1 MRKWN
6 QLLLT
11 EESFAVDAELEYAN
25 SQQLR
30 TLIYGETMSNV
41 GCKCYFTEYIF
52 WECEIERYK
61 FS

>member
-11 EESFAVDAELEYAN
+11 EESFAIDAELEYAN

-52 WECEIERYK
+52 
-61 FS
+61 